1 MKRLILISTI
11 CVLGL
16 FSKAQDIHFSE
27 FFATPLFTSP
37 ALTGQFE
44 GTYRF
49 SGVIRRQWASVSA
62 QPFQTFG
69 GGAEINKP
77 FNIKPIALGLRV
89 YHDYTGLSALTT
101 TSVAV
106 PLALKLRF
114 GSAKNFTVSVAGQAE
129 FLQRTIDFSKLS
141 FDDQYFSNRYNRNFA
156 SAENSPSG
164 TSFVFN
170 FSAGIYVEKRISE
183 RKRIGAGI
191 SSFNVAEPNLALY
204 ATSQEPLPIR
214 NNIHF
219 FSSVPLGSSNFDL
232 MPAGQFQ
239 FQGIHDE
246 LLIGSAFRYH
256 LSEASL
262 DKRSVQIGFWG
273 RTRDAAYLSAGFTKN
288 NLFIGGSYDF
298 NLSKLRT
305 ASEYL
310 GGWEVSI
317 IYTLSTVREKIKRV
331 RQCPDFL

>member
-1 MKRLILISTI
+1 MLKIPHLEPS
-11 CVLGL
+11 
-16 FSKAQDIHFSE
+16 
-27 FFATPLFTSP
+27 FF
-37 ALTGQFE
+37 
-44 GTYRF
+44 
-49 SGVIRRQWASVSA
+49 
-62 QPFQTFG
+62 
-69 GGAEINKP
+69 
-77 FNIKPIALGLRV
+77 
-89 YHDYTGLSALTT
+89 
-101 TSVAV
+101 
-106 PLALKLRF
+106 
-114 GSAKNFTVSVAGQAE
+114 
-129 FLQRTIDFSKLS
+129 
-141 FDDQYFSNRYNRNFA
+141 
-156 SAENSPSG
+156 
-164 TSFVFN
+164 FN

-298 NLSKLRT
+298 NLSKIENGIRIPWRLG
-305 ASEYL
+305 SEHHL
-310 GGWEVSI
+310 
-317 IYTLSTVREKIKRV
+317 
-331 RQCPDFL
+331 